1 MAKRVLVVDDAAF
14 MRMMLKDILKSGGY
28 EIVGEAGDGKEA
40 LDAYPTLK
48 PDFVTMDIVMPNM
61 GGLDALRALRQ
72 ADPNAAVIMVSAM
85 GQDAL
90 VQEASEA
97 GAKGFIIKPFR
108 PQAVLDTVRGA
119 VGEA

>member
-40 LDAYPTLK
+40 LDAYQTLK

-61 GGLDALRALRQ
+61 GGLDALRALRET
-72 ADPNAAVIMVSAM
+72 DPNAAVIMVSAM

-90 VQEASEA
+90 VQEATDA
-97 GAKGFIIKPFR
+97 GARGFIVKPFR
-108 PQAVLDTVRGA
+108 PQAVLETVSSVLGGA
-119 VGEA
+119 